1 MRNKLLISTAALLAG
16 VALASAQSMQGE
28 QRGGAAQ
35 GPQSQSSPKQ
45 SPSQDGMQ
53 GTQQDRSQRG
63 QDGQATGQAQPES
76 GAQQGKQ
83 GQSQQRSQ
91 SQKQRDQTSGQGSQ
105 RQEGQTGQSQQGQTP
120 PSQTQPSQTQ
130 PSQSQS
136 GQAPQQ
142 GQTQKG
148 QTTQQGQT
156 QQGQAGQAGGSAN
169 LTTEQRTQVRQT
181 VLTGSNVPRVNNVNF
196 ALSVGT
202 TVPTSVRVVVVPPP
216 LIEIYPQWRGH
227 MYFVVGDQII
237 IVDRNHRIVAVINV

>member
-1 MRNKLLISTAALLAG
+1 MRSKLLISTAALLAG

-53 GTQQDRSQRG
+53 GTQDRSQRG
-63 QDGQATGQAQPES
+63 QAGQATGQAQPES

-91 SQKQRDQTSGQGSQ
+91 GQKQRDQTSGQGSQ
-105 RQEGQTGQSQQGQTP
+105 REQGQTGQSQQGQTQP
-120 PSQTQPSQTQ
+120 GRAQPSQTQPSQT
-130 PSQSQS
+130 QS

-142 GQTQKG
+142 GQTQ
-148 QTTQQGQT
+148 QGQT
-156 QQGQAGQAGGSAN
+156 QQGQAGQAGQAGGSAN
-169 LTTEQRTQVRQT
+169 LTTEQRTRVRET

-196 ALSVGT
+196 TLSVGT
-202 TVPTSVRVVVVPPP
+202 TVPTRVRVVAVPPP

-237 IVDRNHRIVAVINV
+237 IVDRSHRIVAVINV